1 MSGSTVCKTALFC
14 NFLGG
19 QAAAQ
24 TSELRDRGGDRGPHG
39 GVEAGV
45 NGEERPVAA
54 DRTAGAGA
62 AERRVHAHHDQ
73 ARAPGAN
80 DAAPPRSRVLP
91 VTGAACGVTAAAP
104 LSPEDIALV
113 CDAAGLLHLRWQ
125 ADLAGERMRALGQA
139 WPHIREAV
147 LHLAGHVSG
156 AKRVAAVVRP
166 ALADVVRVYLTD
178 GPAEARDQIA
188 GLCEAACHGRAG
200 SSPARSSGA
209 TSSS

>member
-1 MSGSTVCKTALFC
+1 VAAIAALTAGSRRAVTEKNAPWRRIAQQAPALQ
-14 NFLGG
+14 N
-19 QAAAQ
+19 AESMR
-24 TSELRDRGGDRGPHG
+24 TTI
-39 GVEAGV
+39 
-45 NGEERPVAA
+45 RPVHPATRA
-54 DRTAGAGA
+54 VVTASA
-62 AERRVHAHHDQ
+62 
-73 ARAPGAN
+73 AN